1 MTMTVLTGSVRELV
15 DRHLTEI
22 VERATGELGF
32 VGDEGVG
39 TVRRFLADFVLRG
52 GKRLRPSFVYWGHRA
67 AGGRP
72 EELDAV
78 LSAGCAVEL
87 VHACAL
93 LLDDVMDESGTRRG
107 RVTAHLALAE
117 EHRRAGW
124 RGDPRRHGESVATL
138 LGLLAYTWADSAM
151 LAARGSYR
159 AWEVFTRLR
168 VELIG
173 GQYLDLVNAAHGRAT
188 RRRIMEIAAYK
199 SGKYTVERPLHLGH
213 ALAGGD
219 GATLA
224 ALSAY
229 AAPLGQ
235 AFQLR
240 DDVLGVFGDPARTGK
255 PAGADLLLGKQT
267 YLLAEARARTGELG
281 AAILG
286 PVREEATVG
295 GAADVRH
302 EVDLAAARELIVACG
317 ALEAAERRIGALAGE
332 AAAALEAPCLPADAA
347 AALVELARQATER
360 VA

>member
-1 MTMTVLTGSVRELV
+1 MTVLTGSVRELV
-15 DRHLTEI
+15 DRHLAEI
-22 VERATGELGF
+22 VERETSGLGF

-72 EELDAV
+72 EDLDAV

-107 RVTAHLALAE
+107 HVTAHLALAE

-151 LAARGSYR
+151 LAAGVPRR

-173 GQYLDLVNAAHGRAT
+173 GQYLDLADAARGRAT
-188 RRRIMEIAAYK
+188 RRRIMEIGAYK

-213 ALAGGD
+213 TLAGGD

-224 ALSAY
+224 ALGAY

-267 YLLAEARARTGELG
+267 YLLAEAHARTGDLG

-286 PVREEATVG
+286 RVRDE
-295 GAADVRH
+295 ADV
-302 EVDLAAARELIVACG
+302 ATARELIAGCG
-317 ALEAAERRIGALAGE
+317 ALDAAERRIGALAGE
-332 AAAALEAPCLPADAA
+332 AVAALEAPCLPADAA

-360 VA
+360 AA